1 MMDSKLSPKS
11 CSINISD
18 MFGKDTMVHVPA
30 SMMVEKI
37 KETALKQLN
46 FEDISNSGSDHRLV
60 LINDIPRNLCDDKTA
75 KQENI
80 KNGDTMILIRNS
92 SSKQI
97 SSLVKGGLAST
108 DAPSASAI
116 MQATESLPL
125 LTGPELQANHPS
137 NMDGSSSS
145 LVEQT
150 LRRVLLALLELSY
163 KFMHFDEDSEGNPSN
178 NDPKSASNLSSKVD
192 PSKVKHLTDMGFS
205 KELAIR
211 ALVATG
217 NDVSSAMEW
226 ALSHNG
232 DDLNTDLPSTEP
244 MDTTP
249 TVNNKSSKRKLKT
262 RLFTPNAGHLATLT
276 DMGFTEEESVQALR
290 LNGNNPVSACEWLL
304 SDRKVEENVDSPLD
318 PESELYK
325 ALISNPTIH
334 IGLHDRKVLEALED
348 MVENPWRRNN
358 WAYESAVG
366 NVILQILKLY
376 NKYSTTTTGAR

>member
-1 MMDSKLSPKS
+1 MDSKLSPKS
-11 CSINISD
+11 CSVNVSD
-18 MFGKDTMVHVPA
+18 MYGKDTMVHVPA

-46 FEDISNSGSDHRLV
+46 FEDMSNSGSEHRLV

-80 KNGDTMILIRNS
+80 KNGDTMILIKNS

-116 MQATESLPL
+116 MQATEGLPL
-125 LTGPELQANHPS
+125 LTGPDAQSIHTS
-137 NMDGSSSS
+137 NMDATSSS

-163 KFMHFDEDSEGNPSN
+163 KFMHFDDECETNPLSTEMETTGNH
-178 NDPKSASNLSSKVD
+178 SSKAD
-192 PSKVKHLTDMGFS
+192 LTKVKHLTDMGFS
-205 KELAIR
+205 EELATK
-211 ALVATG
+211 ALVATS

-232 DDLNTDLPSTEP
+232 QGSSTDLSSSEP

-262 RLFTPNAGHLATLT
+262 RLFSPNAGHLATLT

-376 NKYSTTTTGAR
+376 NKYSTTTTGTR

>member
-1 MMDSKLSPKS
+1 M
-11 CSINISD
+11 
-18 MFGKDTMVHVPA
+18 G
-30 SMMVEKI
+30 
-37 KETALKQLN
+37 
-46 FEDISNSGSDHRLV
+46 
-60 LINDIPRNLCDDKTA
+60 
-75 KQENI
+75 
-80 KNGDTMILIRNS
+80 
-92 SSKQI
+92 
-97 SSLVKGGLAST
+97 
-108 DAPSASAI
+108 
-116 MQATESLPL
+116 
-125 LTGPELQANHPS
+125 
-137 NMDGSSSS
+137 
-145 LVEQT
+145 
-150 LRRVLLALLELSY
+150 
-163 KFMHFDEDSEGNPSN
+163 HFDEDDSSSPLNSGSQ
-178 NDPKSASNLSSKVD
+178 SASNPSSKVD
-192 PSKVKHLTDMGFS
+192 PTKIKHLTDMGFS
-205 KELAIR
+205 EDLATK
-211 ALVATG
+211 ALLATG
-217 NDVSSAMEW
+217 LDVNSAMEW

-232 DDLNTDLPSTEP
+232 QTSSSGSSSSEP
-244 MDTTP
+244 MDVTQTT
-249 TVNNKSSKRKLKT
+249 TSNKTSKRKLKT